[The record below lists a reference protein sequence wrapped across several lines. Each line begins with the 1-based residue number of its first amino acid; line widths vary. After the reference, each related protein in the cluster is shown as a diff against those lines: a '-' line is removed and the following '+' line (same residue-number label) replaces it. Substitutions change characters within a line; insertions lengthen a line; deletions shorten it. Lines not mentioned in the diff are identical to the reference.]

1 MLTDLFLFMNEVKGK
16 VKRTPNDKIL
26 EDKRRQKILAVAD
39 KPSWH
44 ESTFK
49 TSQDGTFDKL

>member
-39 KPSWH
+39 KPS
-44 ESTFK
+44 
-49 TSQDGTFDKL
+49 